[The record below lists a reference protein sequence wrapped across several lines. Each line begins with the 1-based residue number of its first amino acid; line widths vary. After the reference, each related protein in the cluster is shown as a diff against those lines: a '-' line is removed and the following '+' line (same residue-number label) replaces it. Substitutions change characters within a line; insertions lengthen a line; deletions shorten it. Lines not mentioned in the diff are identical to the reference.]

1 MRIPNE
7 SRFLPPIQ
15 GILYYGEFNKNSDF
29 ESYYYCRVKYLHW
42 FLILI
47 RFDVIMMT
55 LQHTYYNVEDL
66 ASGNR
71 KKEIILRR
79 LKRTNPERYELL
91 ELLKMHE
98 ERQILE
104 IGAYHRLMFN
114 PYIQALFVI
123 MGLISKKGNEF
134 LEYLF
139 TVTPTI
145 PDMDTYDEIQMPLE
159 VMT

>member
-1 MRIPNE
+1 
-7 SRFLPPIQ
+7 
-15 GILYYGEFNKNSDF
+15 
-29 ESYYYCRVKYLHW
+29 
-42 FLILI
+42 
-47 RFDVIMMT
+47 MMT

-71 KKEIILRR
+71 KKEIILRQ
-79 LKRTNPERYELL
+79 LKRTNPDRYELL

-98 ERQILE
+98 EGRIIE
-104 IGAYHRLMFN
+104 IETYYRLMFN

-123 MGLISKKGNEF
+123 MGSEYPINANEIAEKCDISTNKVKHLSDPKHLNNSLGLIEVVRTDGRNRSSYKISEKGEEF

-145 PDMDTYDEIQMPLE
+145 PDMDTYDEIQTPMD
-159 VMT
+159 VIV